1 MNMERKVLRMNFE
14 QDGSGTSLEVVFP
27 RCCNPVTEIVA
38 QLRRMHVTQKVETVV
53 CTPQRWVA
61 HISVAESDGSPLG
74 HARAREV
81 LWALAQRDVCADAC
95 ISAHARAA

>member
-1 MNMERKVLRMNFE
+1 MSIERKVLRMNFE
-14 QDGSGTSLEVVFP
+14 QDGTGTSLEVRFP

-38 QLRRMHVTQKVETVV
+38 QLGAMQVTRKIETVV

-61 HISVAESDGSPLG
+61 HISVSESDGSPLG

-81 LWALAQRDVCADAC
+81 LWALARLDMCADAC
-95 ISAHARAA
+95 ISAKARAA